1 MITLLVVDDHPV
13 VRDGLAALIE
23 TVENMTIVA
32 QADTA
37 ERAVRA
43 AQAWRPDVVLMDLN
57 LPGASGIGAT
67 RQITRTL
74 PGTAVLVLTMSEDDE
89 SIVAAVHAVARG
101 YLLKGARQEEI
112 LQAIVTVA
120 SGGALFSPHAARQ
133 VMAHFARTTDEHVLP
148 PFPDLTPRERQVL
161 ALLATGLRNRGWH
174 SGSGS
179 ARRQSP
185 TTFRPFS
192 SSWASKTAPRP
203 SSWPEKPA
211 WWPKPGG
218 RDG

>member
-89 SIVAAVHAVARG
+89 SIVAAVQAGARG

-161 ALLATGLRNRGWH
+161 ALLATGLRNRAVAQRLGISQKTVANH
-174 SGSGS
+174 LS
-179 ARRQSP
+179 AIFLKLGVEDRAQAIILAREAGLVAE
-185 TTFRPFS
+185 T
-192 SSWASKTAPRP
+192 
-203 SSWPEKPA
+203 
-211 WWPKPGG
+211 G
-218 RDG
+218 RA

>member
-161 ALLATGLRNRGWH
+161 ALLATGLRNRAVAQRLGISQKTVANH
-174 SGSGS
+174 LS
-179 ARRQSP
+179 AIFLKLGVEDRAQAIILAREAGLVAE
-185 TTFRPFS
+185 T
-192 SSWASKTAPRP
+192 
-203 SSWPEKPA
+203 
-211 WWPKPGG
+211 G
-218 RDG
+218 RA

>member
-1 MITLLVVDDHPV
+1 VITLLVVDDHPV

-43 AQAWRPDVVLMDLN
+43 AQACRPDVVLMDLN

-74 PGTAVLVLTMSEDDE
+74 PGTAVLVLTMSEDDG
-89 SIVAAVHAVARG
+89 SILAAVQAGARG

-112 LQAIVTVA
+112 LQAIETVA

-133 VMAHFARTTDEHVLP
+133 VMSHFARTSEGHVLP
-148 PFPDLTPRERQVL
+148 PFPDLTTRERQVL
-161 ALLATGLRNRGWH
+161 ALLATGLRTRAVAQRLGISQKTVSNH
-174 SGSGS
+174 LS
-179 ARRQSP
+179 AIFLKLGVEDRAQAIILAREAGLVAE
-185 TTFRPFS
+185 T
-192 SSWASKTAPRP
+192 
-203 SSWPEKPA
+203 
-211 WWPKPGG
+211 G
-218 RDG
+218 RA